1 MKANFVLIKNDK
13 SKMLVLLS
21 RAERRSAAA
30 EYESPSFVARY
41 NFYDG
46 DKHCQDYLYPITR
59 SDTVMPSS

>member
-1 MKANFVLIKNDK
+1 MVF
-13 SKMLVLLS
+13 LS

-59 SDTVMPSS
+59 SKHNTVMLGS